1 VVNVKDESREK
12 VIETLDNYD
21 EKIEKMKKDLKKL
34 TDKRE
39 NFFTRTVSDNL
50 KANNI
55 TIRDFFKNLDKLKE
69 NEENTVSEANSS
81 LSEIENETE

>member
-1 VVNVKDESREK
+1 MKDESKEK

-21 EKIEKMKKDLKKL
+21 EKIEKMKRDLKKL

-69 NEENTVSEANSS
+69 NEKNTVNKTE
-81 LSEIENETE
+81 ETENNNILAD

>member
-1 VVNVKDESREK
+1 MKDESKET

-69 NEENTVSEANSS
+69 NEKNTVNKTE
-81 LSEIENETE
+81 ETENNNILAD